1 MTRKRFIKLLMG
13 RHKFTRTEAFDAASM
28 VTIKE
33 RPMDGKDL
41 YYHIPNRSYAW
52 AFKQLDKDMVDL
64 VSLILKGEQ
73 K

>member
-1 MTRKRFIKLLMG
+1 MTRKRFMKLLMG
-13 RHKFTRTEAFDAASM
+13 RHKFTRTEAF
-28 VTIKE
+28 
-33 RPMDGKDL
+33 GKDL

>member
-1 MTRKRFIKLLMG
+1 MTRKRFMKLLMG

-33 RPMDGKDL
+33 RPLDGKDL

-52 AFKQLDKDMVDL
+52 AFKQLDKDMVNVTCL
-64 VSLILKGEQ
+64 LNL
-73 K
+73 